1 MLKEHQQKQQLRKE
15 MQGWLEKAQEF
26 QNFEFDTSMNF
37 DVRIRF
43 RLSQI
48 YDRVPEIQNYTIW
61 TLKGFRA
68 NEWRCFSEKLK
79 NEAIVAAHN
88 LSAAVV
94 DHLNSK

>member
-43 RLSQI
+43 RLS
-48 YDRVPEIQNYTIW
+48 
-61 TLKGFRA
+61 
-68 NEWRCFSEKLK
+68 
-79 NEAIVAAHN
+79 
-88 LSAAVV
+88 
-94 DHLNSK
+94 